1 MSNSCT
7 DRKEE
12 VICSVKGD
20 DLIEWKNLKEKCK
33 QEYSSKGWNEELWD
47 YEPNEENEELDWNEI
62 PSHRKE
68 FLISMGWTE
77 DAWDKE
83 DHTNINPYDLTWDLL
98 GKKRQDALIVL
109 GWTEEDWRTYTEDG
123 AMPFTTTPRGDSKEW
138 EELNGTERS
147 AVVELGFNETTW
159 HMDRVSPGD
168 FDPEITNIDIPELN
182 QFDFRF
188 FEKLDLPVQVRDGTI
203 VGDDEYS
210 ERWDMQLSEY
220 MKLFQEGTNLYL
232 KYEDGESFQKKLHGI
247 IGNQVLEAFEEKL
260 TNMRLLK
267 TEWANYKF
275 NEENWSFWLGTAGT
289 STSLHIDYDVFNFLW
304 VMEGKKRVVMI
315 PNTKETRSKYACK
328 VYVES
333 HSCWPDVDVLHN
345 YTLPEDAV
353 EFIIGP
359 GQGIAIPRLAWHAV
373 ENLEPTIAFGFRI
386 EDYIY

>member
-1 MSNSCT
+1 
-7 DRKEE
+7 
-12 VICSVKGD
+12 
-20 DLIEWKNLKEKCK
+20 
-33 QEYSSKGWNEELWD
+33 
-47 YEPNEENEELDWNEI
+47 
-62 PSHRKE
+62 
-68 FLISMGWTE
+68 
-77 DAWDKE
+77 
-83 DHTNINPYDLTWDLL
+83 
-98 GKKRQDALIVL
+98 
-109 GWTEEDWRTYTEDG
+109 
-123 AMPFTTTPRGDSKEW
+123 
-138 EELNGTERS
+138 
-147 AVVELGFNETTW
+147 
-159 HMDRVSPGD
+159 MDRVSPGD

-210 ERWDMQLSEY
+210 ARWDMQLSEY

-267 TEWANYKF
+267 TEWGNYEF